1 MCWKCILLNTQLYIR
16 DFRRLS
22 YPPYHSSSHRTALFT
37 RERALPI
44 ESRLLKPTPTSACT
58 IPPSKSYIND
68 AELQCSIRMKC
79 LWWMRRRSVN
89 ICSEQDE
96 MNKESHH
103 HWQLSDATKFAPT
116 KSYTPLFWGFALVLL
131 MGLVSGVFIWFKSCG
146 TCCLWVVSSRGR
158 VGFVCFHSW
167 AKLYRIVETV
177 NMTTEANY
185 NYLSG

>member
-22 YPPYHSSSHRTALFT
+22 YHPYHSSSHRTVLFT

-116 KSYTPLFWGFALVLL
+116 KSYTHSSEDLRLSFSWVWFRGCLFGSNRVAHVVCELFPAEGGWDLC
-131 MGLVSGVFIWFKSCG
+131 VFIVGQSYIG
-146 TCCLWVVSSRGR
+146 LW
-158 VGFVCFHSW
+158 
-167 AKLYRIVETV
+167 KL
-177 NMTTEANY
+177 
-185 NYLSG
+185 